1 MAHRS
6 QFVVMAGVELAA
18 AAWVSV
24 AGAQDTLASS
34 GVYTSAQA
42 DRGMSIY
49 DGQCASCHELS
60 RFKGKDF
67 ASAWADKPL
76 TDLHTAVKSMPMDN
90 PGSLKPEEYADVL
103 GLLPEHQRL
112 PGRPGRAEGR
122 RRGHRRHQGRRQ
134 DAVGPG
140 PTFRDRR
147 PSKRRHDRH
156 RR

>member
-6 QFVVMAGVELAA
+6 QFVVMAGVVLAA

-67 ASAWADKPL
+67 ASAWTDKPL

-90 PGSLKPEEYADVL
+90 PGSLKPEEYADIL
-103 GLLPEHQRL
+103 AYFLSLNGYPAGQ
-112 PGRPGRAEGR
+112 AELKGD
-122 RRGHRRHQGRRQ
+122 
-134 DAVGPG
+134 DAAIAAIKVDVKTP
-140 PTFRDRR
+140 
-147 PSKRRHDRH
+147 
-156 RR
+156 

>member
-6 QFVVMAGVELAA
+6 QLVVVAGAVLAA
-18 AAWVSV
+18 AAWVNLVS
-24 AGAQDTLASS
+24 AQGTLASS
-34 GVYTSAQA
+34 GVYTTAQA

-67 ASAWADKPL
+67 ASAWTDKPL

-103 GLLPEHQRL
+103 AYFLSINGYPAGTTELDGSEASIKAIKL
-112 PGRPGRAEGR
+112 
-122 RRGHRRHQGRRQ
+122 
-134 DAVGPG
+134 DA
-140 PTFRDRR
+140 
-147 PSKRRHDRH
+147 KK
-156 RR
+156 

>member
-6 QFVVMAGVELAA
+6 QFVVMAGAVLAA
-18 AAWVSV
+18 AAWVSLV
-24 AGAQDTLASS
+24 SAQGTLASS
-34 GVYTSAQA
+34 GVFTSAQA

-67 ASAWADKPL
+67 ASAWTDKPL

-103 GLLPEHQRL
+103 AYFLSINGYPAGQ
-112 PGRPGRAEGR
+112 AELKGD
-122 RRGHRRHQGRRQ
+122 
-134 DAVGPG
+134 DASIAAVKVDVKKP
-140 PTFRDRR
+140 
-147 PSKRRHDRH
+147 
-156 RR
+156 

>member
-6 QFVVMAGVELAA
+6 QFVVMAGVVMAA

-67 ASAWADKPL
+67 ASAWTDKPL
-76 TDLHTAVKSMPMDN
+76 TDLHIAVKSMPMDN
-90 PGSLKPEEYADVL
+90 PGSLKPEEYADIL
-103 GLLPEHQRL
+103 AYFLSINGYPAGE
-112 PGRPGRAEGR
+112 AELKGD
-122 RRGHRRHQGRRQ
+122 
-134 DAVGPG
+134 DAAIAAIKVDVKTP
-140 PTFRDRR
+140 
-147 PSKRRHDRH
+147 
-156 RR
+156 

>member
-6 QFVVMAGVELAA
+6 QFVVMAGVVLAA

-67 ASAWADKPL
+67 ASAWTDKPL

-90 PGSLKPEEYADVL
+90 PGSLKPEEYADIL
-103 GLLPEHQRL
+103 AYFLSINGYPAGQ
-112 PGRPGRAEGR
+112 AELKGD
-122 RRGHRRHQGRRQ
+122 
-134 DAVGPG
+134 DAAIAAIKVDVKTP
-140 PTFRDRR
+140 
-147 PSKRRHDRH
+147 
-156 RR
+156 

>member
-6 QFVVMAGVELAA
+6 QYVVMAGVVLAA

-67 ASAWADKPL
+67 ASAWTDKPL

-90 PGSLKPEEYADVL
+90 PGSLKPEEYADIL
-103 GLLPEHQRL
+103 AYFLSINGYPAGQ
-112 PGRPGRAEGR
+112 AELKGD
-122 RRGHRRHQGRRQ
+122 
-134 DAVGPG
+134 DAAIAAIKVDVKTP
-140 PTFRDRR
+140 
-147 PSKRRHDRH
+147 
-156 RR
+156 

>member
-6 QFVVMAGVELAA
+6 QLVVVAGAVLAA
-18 AAWVSV
+18 AAWVNLVS
-24 AGAQDTLASS
+24 AQGTLASS

-67 ASAWADKPL
+67 ASAWTDKPL

-103 GLLPEHQRL
+103 AYFLSINGYPAGQ
-112 PGRPGRAEGR
+112 AELKGD
-122 RRGHRRHQGRRQ
+122 
-134 DAVGPG
+134 DASIAAVKVDVKKP
-140 PTFRDRR
+140 
-147 PSKRRHDRH
+147 
-156 RR
+156 